1 MKIDARYQ
9 YLNHHISKVENVN
22 IVLNEKIDLY
32 LEGLEDEFEE
42 MNSIEDIKSM
52 MLDFMIGTREQM
64 NILLNTVTELREFN
78 HILVLNSGINIQSIA
93 FKKEML
99 KHRY

>member
-9 YLNHHISKVENVN
+9 YLNHHITKVENVN
-22 IVLNEKIDLY
+22 IALNDKIDLY
-32 LEGLEDEFEE
+32 LEYLEEDAEF
-42 MNSIEDIKSM
+42 NSIDDIKSI
-52 MLDFMIGTREQM
+52 MLDFMIGTMEQM

-78 HILVLNSGINIQSIA
+78 RILVSNSGINTQSIA